1 MREFKQAML
10 NLEKAKEEY
19 SRQYSKLT
27 GEIKEI
33 IDSYRISQRDDPEY
47 PTLCPGTQT
56 ICDFDMI
63 HVHEIDNIV
72 KEIME
77 LLTEN

>member
-1 MREFKQAML
+1 MYEFKQAML

-19 SRQYSKLT
+19 SRQYSKLAD
-27 GEIKEI
+27 EIKAI
-33 IDSYRISQRDDPEY
+33 IDSYRTSQLEDPEN
-47 PTLCPGTQT
+47 PTICPETQV

>member
-1 MREFKQAML
+1 MYKFKQAMI

-19 SRQYSKLT
+19 SRQYSKLA
-27 GEIKEI
+27 GEIKKI
-33 IDSYRISQRDDPEY
+33 IDSYRTSQLDDPEN
-47 PTLCPGTQT
+47 PTLCPETQA
-56 ICDFDMI
+56 ICEFDMI

>member
-1 MREFKQAML
+1 MYEFKQAML

-19 SRQYSKLT
+19 SRQYSKLA
-27 GEIKEI
+27 GEIKAI
-33 IDSYRISQRDDPEY
+33 IDSYRTSQEDIDNPTVCPE
-47 PTLCPGTQT
+47 TQA